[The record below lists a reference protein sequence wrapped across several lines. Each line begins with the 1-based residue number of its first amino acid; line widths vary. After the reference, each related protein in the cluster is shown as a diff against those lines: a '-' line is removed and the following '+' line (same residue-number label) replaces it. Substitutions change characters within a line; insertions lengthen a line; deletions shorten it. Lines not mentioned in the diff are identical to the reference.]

1 MSAVVFAGTG
11 SSTGASVIAPC
22 VNRIVPIMIDCAN
35 NPGIL
40 YNFGIAVAIA
50 EVFTAI
56 SASPVCLVT
65 HHGAGGCLGLGLGQA
80 VGEEIPVFCTA
91 EVALCLLGAGS
102 RPTGVM
108 VAVQGTVIGQGTPF
122 LHRNGAVVGQS
133 LSIRHGEAGPIPD
146 GQGLARADG
155 EVVLQ
160 GDGTVHGADTAVKDD
175 TASIITRWCRRRKR
189 FQNF

>member
-1 MSAVVFAGTG
+1 
-11 SSTGASVIAPC
+11 
-22 VNRIVPIMIDCAN
+22 MIDCAN

-146 GQGLARADG
+146 GQIL
-155 EVVLQ
+155 LQ
-160 GDGTVHGADTAVKDD
+160 GHFAVHGAILAVKDD
-175 TASIITRWCRRRKR
+175 AAAIITRWCRRRKR
-189 FQNF
+189 FQNS